1 VQGIPEITRWG
12 DEDLRW
18 AFDQPTG
25 GFFVLTNTRGLNDD
39 EARATVLDVARA
51 VRRVSD
57 QLGVGYSLI
66 ARGDSTLRGHYP
78 LETDALIDLAAASGA
93 PYDALLLAPAYL
105 AAGRIT
111 SGDVQY
117 VRDGESYVPVGLTDY
132 AQDASFG
139 FRSSNLRQ
147 YVEEKTH
154 ASIPADD
161 VQSLSLEDIR
171 IGGVERVRD
180 VLLGCRNAA
189 PVIVNAV
196 DESDLDVVV
205 LGLIDA
211 ERAGGRVLSRTG
223 PSFVAA
229 RLGLAPRPPL
239 RHSDIY
245 PNGERPGHGLVIVGS
260 HVELTTRQVDRLISE
275 VPGMAII
282 EVAVPRLLDNSQAG
296 AELDRCGEA
305 LVSALKRSD
314 TMLVTSRERVVGDT
328 GPSSLRIAQTV
339 SAALS
344 ALTARAVGE
353 VPVAWVVA
361 KGGITSSDIATEGLS
376 IRRATVV
383 GQLFPGIV
391 SVWVHEGGDGT
402 DLDGLPYVVF
412 AGNVGD
418 ESSLASAVRIMRG
431 DLR

>member
-1 VQGIPEITRWG
+1 MQGIPEITRWG